1 MPPEAA
7 EIFAPSFPV
16 TPPKACAALW
26 YKRRRG
32 DTELCGALAGCPLSR
47 LAATALPKGE
57 PSLASPLGGRWCPVG
72 TVQRL
77 TEPAGES
84 VMPKA

>member
-1 MPPEAA
+1 M
-7 EIFAPSFPV
+7 
-16 TPPKACAALW
+16 
-26 YKRRRG
+26 
-32 DTELCGALAGCPLSR
+32 CGALAGCPLSR

-57 PSLASPLGGRWCPVG
+57 PSLASPFGGRWCPVG

-84 VMPKA
+84 ALQRRAERANPKLPQGLREGKGQV